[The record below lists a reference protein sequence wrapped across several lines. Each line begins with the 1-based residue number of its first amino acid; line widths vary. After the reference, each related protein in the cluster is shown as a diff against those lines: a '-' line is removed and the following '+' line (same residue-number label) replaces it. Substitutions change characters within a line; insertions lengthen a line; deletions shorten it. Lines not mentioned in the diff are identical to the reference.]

1 MSKREFLMSSAAL
14 AAASALPMS
23 TASAAQAGKDYRL
36 IKPPQRTEVAA
47 GKIEVVEFFWFA
59 CPHCY
64 SLEPIV
70 DEWAAK
76 LPDDVEFRRIHVQ
89 FRQPKHQ
96 QIFYTLQALGED
108 KRLALK
114 VFEAIHKERKRMNKV
129 GEIKDWAVANGLD
142 GDKFMST
149 FDSFGIRTQMSR
161 ATKAVETFGV
171 DSVPMLAVNGK
182 YLTSPSMVGSNAGV
196 LKVVED
202 LIQME
207 RKAA

>member
-129 GEIKDWAVANGLD
+129 DEIKDWAVANGLD